1 MSTLDPDLNACLQ
14 STDFLDF
21 EHPAVQAFV
30 AEHVEDAMTHA
41 QKRDALYIAVRDGF
55 RYDPYILDFRPTG
68 LKASD
73 LILRER
79 EAGYCV
85 EKAVLYAAA
94 LRAVGIPSRLFF
106 GDVKNHIAVDKLVQ
120 ILGTDRLVFHGGTEV
135 WNGTKW
141 VKATPAFNKELC
153 NRFGVPA
160 LEFDGVHDSMFQAYD
175 TSGARFME
183 YLKDYGTF
191 EDMPFDLYLDTLEEV
206 YGLQGLRGTVLNLRE
221 FPMGKA

>member
-1 MSTLDPDLNACLQ
+1 M
-14 STDFLDF
+14 DF

-30 AEHVEDAMTHA
+30 AEHVEDTMTSA

-55 RYDPYILDFRPTG
+55 RYDPYVLDFRPEG
-68 LKASD
+68 LRASD
-73 LILRER
+73 LVLRER
-79 EAGYCV
+79 GSGYCV

-135 WNGTKW
+135 WNGTEW
-141 VKATPAFNKELC
+141 VKATPAFNQELC
-153 NRFGVPA
+153 DRFGVPPLA
-160 LEFDGVHDSMFQAYD
+160 FDGEHDSMFQAYND
-175 TSGARFME
+175 SGARFME

-191 EDMPFDLYLDTLEEV
+191 NDLPYDLYLNTLEEV
-206 YGLQGLRGTVLNLRE
+206 YGLHGLRGKVLNLRD
-221 FPMGKA
+221 FPIGKA